1 MSRRSVAAY
10 ECFLA
15 TRKFGALDGLRALSV
30 LAVIWHH
37 TSGTP
42 GPRISHSGFMGV
54 DFFFAISG
62 FLITT
67 LLMRERDR
75 TADISLRNF
84 YARRALRIFPLYYAV
99 LALYVLLVFAT
110 ERDTP
115 KGEQFFR
122 NLPAF
127 LTYTVNWFVDLSAG
141 TSVPFYFS
149 WSLSTEEQF
158 YVLWPPLLAG
168 ALLLGKGRIGPPL
181 AVLFILIA
189 VSVGAGMF
197 LDTRVLP
204 WRILASLSL
213 PILLGAA
220 SAIVVNTRRG
230 YAGVSAVL
238 GWWWSAPAVF
248 AAMIGALWFGAPP
261 WSIQVIMVTAVTAV
275 TIREDTLMHPVLTW
289 RPLAFIGVISYGVYL
304 MHMLCANIVR
314 RVVHEEQ
321 GLALCAGTTVLVVA
335 VAYVSFRYFET
346 PLLRIKRRFE
356 SPAERSGDELSRT
369 ANQLPVR
376 AGRRHR

>member
-1 MSRRSVAAY
+1 M
-10 ECFLA
+10 A

-168 ALLLGKGRIGPPL
+168 ALLLAKGRIGPPL
-181 AVLFILIA
+181 AVLFVLIA

-204 WRILASLSL
+204 WRIFASLSL

-238 GWWWSAPAVF
+238 GWWWSAPTVF
-248 AAMIGALWFGAPP
+248 AAMIGALWFGAPR

-289 RPLAFIGVISYGVYL
+289 RPLAFIGVISYGIYL
-304 MHMLCANIVR
+304 MHMLCANVVR

-321 GLALCAGTTVLVVA
+321 GLVLCAGTTVLVVV

-369 ANQLPVR
+369 ANQLPAR

>member
-1 MSRRSVAAY
+1 MPRDLSDIATASY
-10 ECFLA
+10 ESFLA

-67 LLMRERDR
+67 LLIRERER

-99 LALYVLLVFAT
+99 LALYILLVFAT

-115 KGEQFFR
+115 KGTQFFR

-127 LTYTVNWFVDLSAG
+127 LTYTVNWFVDLSTG
-141 TSVPFYFS
+141 TAVPFYFS

-158 YVLWPPLLAG
+158 YLLWPPLLVG
-168 ALLLGKGRIGPPL
+168 ALLLSKGRIWAPL
-181 AVLFILIA
+181 TALLTLVAL
-189 VSVGAGMF
+189 SVGAGVLF
-197 LDTRVLP
+197 DAQVLP

-220 SAIVVNTRRG
+220 FAIIVNTRRG
-230 YAGVSAVL
+230 YAAVAVVL

-248 AAMIGALWFGAPP
+248 GVMIAALWFGAPP
-261 WSIQVIMVTAVTAV
+261 WSIQIIMAIAVTAV
-275 TIREDTLMHPVLTW
+275 TIRENTLMHPVLTW
-289 RPLAFIGVISYGVYL
+289 RPLAFIGVISYGIYL
-304 MHMLCANIVR
+304 MHMLCANVVR
-314 RVVHEEQ
+314 RIVHEDQ
-321 GLALCAGTTVLVVA
+321 GLALCAGTTILVIA
-335 VAYVSFRYFET
+335 VAYLSFRYFET

-356 SPAERSGDELSRT
+356 SSAERAGDELSRT
-369 ANQLPVR
+369 AGV
-376 AGRRHR
+376 

>member
-1 MSRRSVAAY
+1 M
-10 ECFLA
+10 
-15 TRKFGALDGLRALSV
+15 RALSV

-122 NLPAF
+122 NLPAL

-168 ALLLGKGRIGPPL
+168 ALLLAKGRIGPPL
-181 AVLFILIA
+181 AVLFVLIA

-204 WRILASLSL
+204 WRIFASLSL

-238 GWWWSAPAVF
+238 GWWWSAPTVF

-289 RPLAFIGVISYGVYL
+289 RPLAFIGVISYGIYL
-304 MHMLCANIVR
+304 MHMLCANVVR

-321 GLALCAGTTVLVVA
+321 GLVLCAGTTVLVVV

-356 SPAERSGDELSRT
+356 SPAERAGDELSRT

>member
-1 MSRRSVAAY
+1 MAAY
-10 ECFLA
+10 GSFLA

-54 DFFFAISG
+54 DLFFAISG

-67 LLMRERDR
+67 LLMRERGR

-110 ERDTP
+110 ERGTP

-158 YVLWPPLLAG
+158 YLLWPPLLVG
-168 ALLLGKGRIGPPL
+168 ALLLGKGRIGPSL
-181 AVLFILIA
+181 AVLFVLVV
-189 VSVGAGMF
+189 VSVGAGVF

-248 AAMIGALWFGAPP
+248 AVMIGALWFGAPP

-289 RPLAFIGVISYGVYL
+289 RPLAFIGVISYGIYL
-304 MHMLCANIVR
+304 MHMLCANVVR

-321 GLALCAGTTVLVVA
+321 GLTLCAGTTILVIA

-369 ANQLPVR
+369 ANQSPVR

>member
-1 MSRRSVAAY
+1 MAAY
-10 ECFLA
+10 ESFLA
-15 TRKFGALDGLRALSV
+15 TKKFGALDGLRALSV

-67 LLMRERDR
+67 LLIRERDR
-75 TADISLRNF
+75 TTDISLRNF
-84 YARRALRIFPLYYAV
+84 YTRRALRIFPLYYAV

-110 ERDTP
+110 ERGTA
-115 KGEQFFR
+115 KGEQFFH

-127 LTYTVNWFVDLSAG
+127 LTYTVNWFVDLTSG

-158 YVLWPPLLAG
+158 YLLWPPLLVG
-168 ALLLGKGRIGPPL
+168 ALLLSRGKVWAPL
-181 AVLFILIA
+181 AVLGALAA
-189 VSVGAGMF
+189 VSVGVGIF
-197 LDTRVLP
+197 FDTRMLP

-220 SAIVVNTRRG
+220 VAIVVNTRRG
-230 YAGVSAVL
+230 YAGAAALL

-248 AAMIGALWFGAPP
+248 VALATALWFGAPS
-261 WSIQVIMVTAVTAV
+261 WLIQVVMVLAVAAVTL
-275 TIREDTLMHPVLTW
+275 RENTLMHPVLCW
-289 RPLAFIGVISYGVYL
+289 RPLAFIGVISYGIYL
-304 MHMLCANIVR
+304 MHMLCANVVR
-314 RVVHEEQ
+314 RVVHEDQ
-321 GLALCAGTTVLVVA
+321 GLALCAGTTVLVIA

-356 SPAERSGDELSRT
+356 SPAQRDADELSR
-369 ANQLPVR
+369 APSV
-376 AGRRHR
+376 

>member
-1 MSRRSVAAY
+1 MAAY
-10 ECFLA
+10 DSFLA

-54 DFFFAISG
+54 DLFFAISG

-67 LLMRERDR
+67 LLMRERGR

-110 ERDTP
+110 ERGTP

-141 TSVPFYFS
+141 ASVPFYFS

-158 YVLWPPLLAG
+158 YMLWPPLLVG
-168 ALLLGKGRIGPPL
+168 ALLLGKGRIGPSL
-181 AVLFILIA
+181 AVLFVLVV

-248 AAMIGALWFGAPP
+248 AVMIGALWFGAPP

-289 RPLAFIGVISYGVYL
+289 RPLAFIGVISYGIYL
-304 MHMLCANIVR
+304 MHMLCANVVR

-321 GLALCAGTTVLVVA
+321 GLALCAGTTILVIA